1 MTTLFPQKLQVL
13 AYSSTITARH
23 QIFLYFKFSPTNPD
37 QRAFFDARAVQISN
51 LFEFLALKYMV
62 CPNIGK

>member
-23 QIFLYFKFSPTNPD
+23 QIFLSFKFSPTNPD
-37 QRAFFDARAVQISN
+37 QRATFDARAVQISN
-51 LFEFLALKYMV
+51 LFEFLALKCIV
-62 CPNIGK
+62 CPDIGK

>member
-23 QIFLYFKFSPTNPD
+23 QIFLYLSFRQRIQTNE
-37 QRAFFDARAVQISN
+37 QSSMLEREQFSN

-62 CPNIGK
+62 CPNIGT